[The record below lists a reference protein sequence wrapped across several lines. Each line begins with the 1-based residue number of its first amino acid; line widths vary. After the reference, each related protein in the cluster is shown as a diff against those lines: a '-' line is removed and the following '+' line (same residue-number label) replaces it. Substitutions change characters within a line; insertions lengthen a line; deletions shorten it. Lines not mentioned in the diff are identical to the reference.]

1 MNLLVRIFL
10 REGLNLVFDKWQI
23 MFTDSSETAK
33 PNIFFKIP
41 IQKITGN
48 LLFLLKVLNLL
59 NEIYREGTKG

>member
-1 MNLLVRIFL
+1 M
-10 REGLNLVFDKWQI
+10 VFDKWQI

-59 NEIYREGTKG
+59 NEIYKEGTKG